1 MNQKIAFNFLR
12 KPTTDAV
19 VLEICKTIELLSIL
33 NKGGSTYPWLVNLLD
48 DKQAVSAFVVK
59 IFTHRQI
66 EQQNA
71 VAKEVFGNLLAHQLS
86 LSAPR
91 AVLAQFTNE
100 FVNTLTQEYR
110 ERHLECH
117 RGPRFATLHHE
128 GYSIFGDHLPKSKV
142 KEYDIASI
150 YAFDL
155 LTQNP
160 DRGGFRN
167 KPNLIIQD
175 NGGYLLIDHE
185 QIFPFFNDP
194 EHPNEQIISDFLK
207 IKSSYNHQT
216 HLFYPYLKEYKIN
229 KLEQM
234 FAPFISSLDQLNIK
248 HLTDTA
254 HFLLQNGHP
263 CGDIDTIT
271 HYLCTVKEN
280 PEKLLSILLSQ
291 LA

>member
-1 MNQKIAFNFLR
+1 M
-12 KPTTDAV
+12 
-19 VLEICKTIELLSIL
+19 LEICETVEFLGIL

-48 DKQAVSAFVVK
+48 DEQAVSTFVVK

-71 VAKEVFGNLLAHQLS
+71 VTKEVFGNLLAHQLS

-91 AVLAQFTNE
+91 AVLTQFTKE
-100 FVNTLTQEYR
+100 FIKTLPPELLKTHSES
-110 ERHLECH
+110 HKGL
-117 RGPRFATLHHE
+117 RFASLHYE
-128 GYSIFGDHLPKSKV
+128 GYTIFGDHLPKSKV
-142 KEYDIASI
+142 KEYDIASV

-167 KPNLIIQD
+167 KPNLLIQD

-207 IKSSYNHQT
+207 IKSSYNHQK

-248 HLTDTA
+248 YISDTA

-263 CGDIDTIT
+263 CGDIDTII

-280 PEKLLSILLSQ
+280 PEKFLSILLRQ